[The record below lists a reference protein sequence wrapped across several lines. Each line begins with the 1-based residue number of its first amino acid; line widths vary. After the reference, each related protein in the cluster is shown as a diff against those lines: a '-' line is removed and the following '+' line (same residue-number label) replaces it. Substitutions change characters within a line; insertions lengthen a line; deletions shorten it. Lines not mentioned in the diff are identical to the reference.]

1 MGKPSTV
8 SPFAALNSQQ
18 QKEQWICWQSQKQSE
33 NIDIEAKPTKADS
46 RSESVLNESKPTIG
60 RIAKTYHSQYN
71 AVLKRMKQAQR
82 QASCY
87 IDC

>member
-1 MGKPSTV
+1 MGKPSTI

-33 NIDIEAKPTKADS
+33 NIDVEDKPTETDL
-46 RSESVLNESKPTIG
+46 RSESVLDESKPTAG
-60 RIAKTYHSQYN
+60 RVAKTYHSQYN